1 MNLGLD
7 EDQAAA
13 LIKEL
18 HGIIEG
24 DPLPPRTR
32 GRTRGGS
39 RAYLAA
45 TGWSSAYISGSTVS
59 RQVISLGKIFSIA
72 RAE

>member
-24 DPLPPRTR
+24 DPLPPPHA
-32 GRTRGGS
+32 G
-39 RAYLAA
+39 
-45 TGWSSAYISGSTVS
+45 
-59 RQVISLGKIFSIA
+59 
-72 RAE
+72 ED